1 MLSKDKRL
9 SDHMLKLL
17 VQLPRD
23 FNLGPQQA
31 WAMLRETM
39 QQRLDGPKT
48 ASTSSGQLKHRNG
61 STSTCAVTPA
71 NVRAVIDKLKLN
83 LRGSSSSSITA
94 EKAAMSL
101 SWEKTVD
108 LQSVS
113 RQSSFTWSRSRWSTR
128 QNDLAFLKLWRRL

>member
-39 QQRLDGPKT
+39 QQRLDGPNT

-61 STSTCAVTPA
+61 STNTCAVTPA
-71 NVRAVIDKLKLN
+71 DVRAVIDKLKLN
-83 LRGSSSSSITA
+83 LRGFSSSSSITA
-94 EKAAMSL
+94 GKAAVESANRITEAT
-101 SWEKTVD
+101 SNPEDQTE
-108 LQSVS
+108 SPP
-113 RQSSFTWSRSRWSTR
+113 
-128 QNDLAFLKLWRRL
+128 LKRNRRGKDQC